1 MVVSGR
7 AGHARMLAHAA
18 PAHNVRSLARVKAA
32 HLDSRRAWRV
42 AIGAGIASGTGFG
55 TAYTFGPFSEAMA
68 EDFGSGRGPTA
79 LVFGI
84 TLLLFFGLGIVSG
97 PLADH
102 VGARRLVVG
111 GGALI
116 AGGIALTSQ
125 VGSVYAGYLTIG
137 VGVGVGGGMIASPM
151 YSTAGGWFDRRRAL
165 AMGLVA
171 SGNGLGTLL
180 LVPFAESLID
190 EHGWRS
196 AYLRF
201 AVVDV
206 VLFAVAALL
215 IARPPGLDAPP
226 PAVAHMR
233 SIMRIDAFRIMFGT
247 GLLFSISL
255 FVAFA
260 FVVDF
265 ATDEGIASDR
275 AALLIGIIGA
285 TSIIGRLGIT
295 ALSGHLPAVR
305 LLQGCLAAQP
315 AAFVL
320 WLVSDGSYP
329 VLVLFAVTLGI
340 AYGGFVAL
348 GPEVAAVLFGTVGL
362 GGTIG
367 LTFLGAGIG
376 GLLGPTSAGF
386 LADVSDGQLV
396 PIVFA
401 LVTSV
406 LTVLL
411 SLRLPTHRVA
421 ATA

>member
-1 MVVSGR
+1 VT
-7 AGHARMLAHAA
+7 A
-18 PAHNVRSLARVKAA
+18 P
-32 HLDSRRAWRV
+32 HLDTARSWRV
-42 AIGAGIASGTGFG
+42 AAGAGIASGTGFG

-84 TLLLFFGLGIVSG
+84 TLLLFFGLGVVSG
-97 PLADH
+97 PLADR
-102 VGARRLVVG
+102 VGARRLVIV
-111 GGALI
+111 GGALV
-116 AGGIALTSQ
+116 AGGLALTSQ
-125 VGSVYAGYLTIG
+125 VDSIYAGYATIG

-151 YSTAGGWFDRRRAL
+151 YSTAGGWFSRRRAL

-190 EHGWRS
+190 ADGWRS
-196 AYLRF
+196 AYLRLSL
-201 AVVDV
+201 VDLA
-206 VLFAVAALL
+206 LFAVAAAL

-226 PAVAHMR
+226 PAIAHMR
-233 SIMRIDAFRIMFGT
+233 AVVRIDAFRIMFVT
-247 GLLFSISL
+247 GLLFSVSL

-265 ATDEGIASDR
+265 ATDEGISSDR
-275 AALLIGIIGA
+275 AALLVGIIGA
-285 TSIIGRLGIT
+285 TSIVGRLGIT
-295 ALSGHLPAVR
+295 ALSGRLPSVR

-315 AAFVL
+315 VAFVL
-320 WLVSDGSYP
+320 WLLSSGSYP
-329 VLVLFAVTLGI
+329 VLVLFAVTMGI

-367 LTFLGAGIG
+367 LTFLGAGLG

-386 LADVSDGQLV
+386 LADLSDGQVV

-401 LVTSV
+401 LVVSV
-406 LTVLL
+406 ITVAL
-411 SLRLPTHRVA
+411 SLRLPTHRVLDEPA
-421 ATA
+421 GVAT